1 MLGAPPAGAR
11 AWLVVAALGVV
22 QIGLAYVLYGVGVRR
37 LRAVET
43 MLVATLEPLLS
54 PVWVLLGTGERP
66 STNAV
71 LGGAVI
77 VAAVSAQGLLT
88 STLGARGAAR
98 S

>member
-1 MLGAPPAGAR
+1 
-11 AWLVVAALGVV
+11 
-22 QIGLAYVLYGVGVRR
+22 
-37 LRAVET
+37 

-77 VAAVSAQGLLT
+77 VAAVLAQGLLT
-88 STLGARGAAR
+88 STLGARSAAAPGPAEA
-98 S
+98 